1 MKNVLLY
8 YSFSFALGG
17 GEYLPLAFIAALQR
31 ICNLT
36 VAVDLACNFE
46 RSYKA
51 FGTGLDIDT
60 SRLRLVQVT
69 PPNYDPQKHSVFL
82 SLYRFRKL
90 KRLAQDADVCLST
103 ASIMDF
109 GKPSHQFIN
118 MIAFGDPAFTAYAH
132 KNTDPAPVGMKAR
145 AKRFFMDSILRP
157 LLGMRSKRSI
167 ICDKRQHIYPNSRY
181 VEKLMTG
188 FYGPINSRLF
198 YPPTL
203 FKAEPANAVRDSLKV
218 VSIGRIVPDKRI
230 EDLIDI
236 VERAR
241 AATGVDIQFQV
252 AGRLDQ
258 SPSYG
263 RKLDRMAKERNWL
276 KFVGAL
282 YGDEKVRFLTSGS
295 YAIHAE
301 RDEAFGISVTEYL
314 QSGLIPIV
322 PDEGGTPEIV
332 DSPALTYRAN
342 EDAAQIL
349 AHLIADADFREG
361 LRKHCAARAKLFS
374 REAYFERQR
383 ELLERL
389 VGEDA

>member
-1 MKNVLLY
+1 
-8 YSFSFALGG
+8 
-17 GEYLPLAFIAALQR
+17 
-31 ICNLT
+31 
-36 VAVDLACNFE
+36 
-46 RSYKA
+46 
-51 FGTGLDIDT
+51 
-60 SRLRLVQVT
+60 
-69 PPNYDPQKHSVFL
+69 
-82 SLYRFRKL
+82 
-90 KRLAQDADVCLST
+90 
-103 ASIMDF
+103 
-109 GKPSHQFIN
+109 
-118 MIAFGDPAFTAYAH
+118 
-132 KNTDPAPVGMKAR
+132 
-145 AKRFFMDSILRP
+145 
-157 LLGMRSKRSI
+157 
-167 ICDKRQHIYPNSRY
+167 
-181 VEKLMTG
+181 MTG
-188 FYGPINSRLF
+188 FYGPINSQLF

-203 FKAEPANAVRDSLKV
+203 FKAEPGNAVRDPLKV

-276 KFVGAL
+276 KFVDAL
-282 YGDEKVRFLTSGS
+282 YGEEKARFLTSGS

-332 DSPALTYRAN
+332 DSPALTYRTN

-389 VGEDA
+389 VGANA